1 MKKNIRG
8 KYLKYLT
15 DTDVTVPR
23 STILSRI
30 KKNLRKTQ
38 NSSVQN
44 IPDTSNI
51 KEQIDNKIN
60 ETIIDS
66 DFQQFDFD
74 LNNKIQQ
81 EEFVLQTNHQFNL
94 TGDTN
99 MEESHFIK
107 LNLTESNTKEEYCSA
122 ALAFFFSGRMS
133 QDHFSSAIK
142 FFNLGSAVK
151 LPTRFDLIR
160 NSIKSNREEIIP
172 TKKIY
177 YCKTCN
183 IEIHLKTRYQRIC
196 DNCKS
201 R

>member
-38 NSSVQN
+38 TSSVQN

-66 DFQQFDFD
+66 DFQQFHFD

-81 EEFVLQTNHQFNL
+81 EEFVLQTNHQF
-94 TGDTN
+94 
-99 MEESHFIK
+99 K
-107 LNLTESNTKEEYCSA
+107 
-122 ALAFFFSGRMS
+122 
-133 QDHFSSAIK
+133 Q
-142 FFNLGSAVK
+142 
-151 LPTRFDLIR
+151 
-160 NSIKSNREEIIP
+160 
-172 TKKIY
+172 
-177 YCKTCN
+177 KTQ
-183 IEIHLKTRYQRIC
+183 I
-196 DNCKS
+196 
-201 R
+201 